1 MSKVQIDTYGG
12 YEQLKLTQCA
22 PRAPAPTEVQIK
34 VFAAGINYADCI
46 VRMGLYR
53 SARELVGLPIT
64 PGFEVSGVVSAVGDQ
79 VTEFG
84 IGDEVM
90 AVTFFGGYA
99 SFITVGEAYVFP
111 KPSAY
116 SFIEAAGSLAT
127 FLTAHYGL
135 IQLANPRMGDK
146 VLVHSAAGGVGMVL
160 VQLAHHLALEVTG
173 VVGASHK
180 IEALAQLGPAHI
192 IDKGA
197 DDLWMRAEEIAPDG
211 YDLIFDANG
220 VSTLS
225 DSYDHLRR
233 PGKLVIYG
241 FASMLPKSKGR
252 VNWLKLATA
261 YFKTPKFNPLTMTTM
276 SKSVLAF
283 NLSYLFERTDI
294 LHESMLAF
302 NELVDQGSLKAP
314 LCQTFPIKEVQA
326 AHMAIESGATTGKLI
341 LVFDD

>member
-12 YEQLKLTQCA
+12 YEQLKLIECVPQ
-22 PRAPAPTEVQIK
+22 APAPDQVQIK

-64 PGFEVSGVVSAVGDQ
+64 PGFEVSGIVSAVGDQ
-79 VTEFG
+79 VTQFTV
-84 IGDEVM
+84 GDEVM

-99 SFITVGEAYVFP
+99 SFITVDQAYVFS
-111 KPSAY
+111 KPSDY
-116 SFIEAAGSLAT
+116 SFIEAAGSIAT

-135 IQLANPRMGDK
+135 VQLANPRLGEK
-146 VLVHSAAGGVGMVL
+146 VLIHSAAGGVGMVL

-173 VVGASHK
+173 VVGTSHK
-180 IEALAQLGPAHI
+180 TEILASLGPAHI
-192 IDKGA
+192 IDKQS
-197 DDLWMRAEEIAPDG
+197 DDLWSRARAIAPEG

-220 VSTLS
+220 VSTLNQ
-225 DSYDHLRR
+225 SYEHLRR

-252 VNWLKLATA
+252 VNWFKLARA
-261 YFKTPKFNPLTMTTM
+261 YLQTPKFNPLTMTTM

-294 LHESMLAF
+294 LHESMHVF
-302 NELVDQGSLKAP
+302 NELVEKGTLKPP
-314 LCQTFPIKEVQA
+314 LCQTFPIEEVQA
-326 AHMAIESGATTGKLI
+326 AHRAIESGETTGKLI
-341 LVFDD
+341 LTFDA